1 MQNSYLGFICA
12 GMGAIS
18 GFTSYAQEAPEDSRV
33 SAHEINS
40 LAGSL
45 DRIRKQ
51 LDRVTEAGED
61 NDLLRLDY
69 YIDVYGRL
77 PEINIVEGF
86 KLDSG
91 PVRFSVPTSTELLNA
106 STPERYQQRYGIG
119 MSIPR

>member
-1 MQNSYLGFICA
+1 MQTLYVGLICA
-12 GMGAIS
+12 GIVAMS
-18 GFTSYAQEAPEDSRV
+18 DFSSQAQEASEGSRV

-40 LAGSL
+40 FPGSL
-45 DRIRKQ
+45 NRIRKQ
-51 LDRVTEAGED
+51 LDRITEAGED

-69 YIDVYGRL
+69 YIDVYGLL

-91 PVRFSVPTSTELLNA
+91 PVRFSVPTTTELLNA

>member
-1 MQNSYLGFICA
+1 MQNSYSGFICA
-12 GMGAIS
+12 GMVAIS
-18 GFTSYAQEAPEDSRV
+18 GFTSYAQEAPEGSRV

-40 LAGSL
+40 LTGSL

-51 LDRVTEAGED
+51 LDRVTEAGKD
-61 NDLLRLDY
+61 NDLFRLDY

-77 PEINIVEGF
+77 PELNIVEGF

-91 PVRFSVPTSTELLNA
+91 PVRFSVPTTTELLNA

>member
-1 MQNSYLGFICA
+1 MKALYSGLICA
-12 GMGAIS
+12 GIVAMS
-18 GFTSYAQEAPEDSRV
+18 GFVSHAQEAPEGSLV
-33 SAHEINS
+33 SAHKIDS
-40 LAGSL
+40 FPGSL

-61 NDLLRLDY
+61 DDLLRLDY

-91 PVRFSVPTSTELLNA
+91 PVRFSVPTTPELLNA

>member
-1 MQNSYLGFICA
+1 MQNSYLGVICA
-12 GMGAIS
+12 GIVAIS
-18 GFTSYAQEAPEDSRV
+18 GFTSYAQEAPEGSRV

-40 LAGSL
+40 LTGSL

-51 LDRVTEAGED
+51 LDRVTEAGKD
-61 NDLLRLDY
+61 NDLFRLDY

-77 PEINIVEGF
+77 PELNIVEGF

-91 PVRFSVPTSTELLNA
+91 PVRFSVPTTTELLNA

>member
-1 MQNSYLGFICA
+1 METRYLSLICA
-12 GMGAIS
+12 GIVAAS
-18 GFTSYAQEAPEDSRV
+18 GFSSQAQEALEGSRA

-40 LAGSL
+40 LPGSL

-51 LDRVTEAGED
+51 LDRVTEAGEE

-91 PVRFSVPTSTELLNA
+91 PVRFSVPTTTELLNA

>member
-1 MQNSYLGFICA
+1 MKTLYSGLICA
-12 GMGAIS
+12 GIVAMS
-18 GFTSYAQEAPEDSRV
+18 GFVSHAQEAPEDSRV

-40 LAGSL
+40 FPGSL

-91 PVRFSVPTSTELLNA
+91 PVRFSVPTTTELLNA
-106 STPERYQQRYGIG
+106 STPERYRQRYGIG

>member
-1 MQNSYLGFICA
+1 MKALYLGLICVGIVA
-12 GMGAIS
+12 VT
-18 GFTSYAQEAPEDSRV
+18 GFTSQAQEAPEGSRI

-40 LAGSL
+40 FPGSL

-61 NDLLRLDY
+61 DDLLRLDY

-91 PVRFSVPTSTELLNA
+91 PVRFSVPTTTELLNA

>member
-1 MQNSYLGFICA
+1 METRYLSLICA
-12 GMGAIS
+12 GIVAAS
-18 GFTSYAQEAPEDSRV
+18 GFSSQAQEALEGSRA

-40 LAGSL
+40 LPGSL

-51 LDRVTEAGED
+51 LDRVTATGEE

-77 PEINIVEGF
+77 PELNIVEGF

-91 PVRFSVPTSTELLNA
+91 PVRFSVPTTTELLNA

>member
-1 MQNSYLGFICA
+1 MKIRYLSLICT
-12 GMGAIS
+12 GVVVTS
-18 GFTSYAQEAPEDSRV
+18 GFSSQAQEAPEGSPV
-33 SAHEINS
+33 SAQEISS
-40 LAGSL
+40 LPGSL

-51 LDRVTEAGED
+51 LDRVTAAGEE

-91 PVRFSVPTSTELLNA
+91 PVRFSVPSTTELLNA
-106 STPERYQQRYGIG
+106 STPERYKQRYGIV
-119 MSIPR
+119 MSVPR

>member
-1 MQNSYLGFICA
+1 METRYLSLICA
-12 GMGAIS
+12 GIVAAS
-18 GFTSYAQEAPEDSRV
+18 GFSSQAQEALEGSRA

-40 LAGSL
+40 LPGSL

-51 LDRVTEAGED
+51 LDRVTEAGEE

-91 PVRFSVPTSTELLNA
+91 PVRFSVPSTTELLNA
-106 STPERYQQRYGIG
+106 STPERYRQRYGIG
-119 MSIPR
+119 MRIPR